1 MALNN
6 FNAFGDEFQTSLG
19 PNFFM
24 MEPKDTMMS
33 AVVSRKRPLEQE
45 DDHESWGKAGFVTKR
60 IAFCVEDSPS
70 PSGHDVTR
78 MFRDSWMEHVERP
91 LPFNMRSLRFDM
103 PSQLRESMTSM
114 GWPNMVMA
122 RICEFGYDSRVIIN
136 IFVNLPPYLKS
147 ITLRALHAIEVLYVE
162 KQKNLP
168 ANDVLSDSESMTIPG
183 SEVERIFFE
192 QDTSIG
198 FVKHHL
204 CPKTGKR
211 SHVYVSRGWS
221 TSIGIHVEEIL
232 SRIANRE
239 LPLLSTEFAYFSYV
253 MYSMW
258 SFATDPSKSFSMY
271 ARSRKLSNDS
281 EGECC
286 IVQLVQRADL
296 DWTGRPKSMKSYVVM
311 VSRKCCL
318 RACSLRFSP
327 LRSRLLQVVTS
338 CQLDKQQFEDAM
350 KSGNESS
357 KFSRLSL
364 GGRSYEELMQ
374 SFETDMFADETI
386 LGMQKTVEG
395 EARLRAYAKELEA
408 MFMPIIKIAESI
420 LSKNQNYNVI

>member
-271 ARSRKLSNDS
+271 ARSRKLSTDS

-311 VSRKCCL
+311 
-318 RACSLRFSP
+318 
-327 LRSRLLQVVTS
+327 
-338 CQLDKQQFEDAM
+338 LDKQQFEDAM